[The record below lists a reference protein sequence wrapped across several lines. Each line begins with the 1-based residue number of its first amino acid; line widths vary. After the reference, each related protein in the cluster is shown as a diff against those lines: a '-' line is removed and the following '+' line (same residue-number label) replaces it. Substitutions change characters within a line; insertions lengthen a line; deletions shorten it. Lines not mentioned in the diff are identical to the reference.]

1 MTDPISDMLSRI
13 RNALIAGHPSVRI
26 PDSKIKS
33 EILRVLKDE
42 GYIREVKEVQEN
54 KFKYLDVELKY
65 HGSKKES
72 VVKKLTR
79 VSKPSRRV
87 YVGSTQIPRVSGGL
101 GTSIIST
108 SKGIMAG
115 RAAREQK
122 LGGEFI
128 CTVM

>member
-13 RNALIAGHPSVRI
+13 RNALIAKHSSVRI
-26 PDSKIKS
+26 PNSRIKDA
-33 EILRVLKDE
+33 ILKVLKEE
-42 GYIREVKEVQEN
+42 GYIKEYKVTEDN

-72 VVKKLTR
+72 VIKKLTR

-87 YVGSTQIPRVSGGL
+87 YVQSKEIPRVKGGL

-108 SKGIMAG
+108 SRGIVSG
-115 RAAREQK
+115 RYAREQG
-122 LGGEFI
+122 LGGEFL
-128 CTVM
+128 CTIM